1 MGPAFRFRARVT
13 QATETAEPR
22 LTFLVPLQRYPGPRA
37 QARVWR
43 ACVHAYLC
51 VRACL
56 CVRAHA
62 RARAPLDRAALRWSV
77 QLPLLDAEG
86 AATGPCS
93 GCMLHCLHGRA
104 IAKPAHALRLV
115 HVVRCAPQ
123 LSHGSTRRA

>member
-22 LTFLVPLQRYPGPRA
+22 LTFLVPLQRHPGPRA

-43 ACVHAYLC
+43 ARACVRAELC

-86 AATGPCS
+86 AAIVACCIA
-93 GCMLHCLHGRA
+93 CMAGRLKSPHRPPAPKCTNRFPACLND
-104 IAKPAHALRLV
+104 
-115 HVVRCAPQ
+115 
-123 LSHGSTRRA
+123 